1 MHCIKALC
9 CCIICAKNVILDL
22 DISLWAR
29 AVSEKTHVHAPHAR
43 LLHAQHAKPSPKI
56 LKPCSSLD
64 TSNTDTKTSKGK
76 PQKKKT

>member
-1 MHCIKALC
+1 MHCIKAFSC
-9 CCIICAKNVILDL
+9 SIICAKNIILDL

-76 PQKKKT
+76 PQKKT

>member
-56 LKPCSSLD
+56 LTTSCSNLD
-64 TSNTDTKTSKGK
+64 TSNTDTTTSKGK
-76 PQKKKT
+76 QQKT